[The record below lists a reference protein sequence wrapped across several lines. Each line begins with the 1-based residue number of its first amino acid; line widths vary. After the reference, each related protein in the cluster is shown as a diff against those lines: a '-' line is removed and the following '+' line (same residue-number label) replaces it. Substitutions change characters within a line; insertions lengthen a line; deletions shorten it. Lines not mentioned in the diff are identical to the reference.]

1 MALSAVIAFWGTSF
15 LLVVTPGADW
25 AYMITTGL
33 RNQSVVPAASGLLL
47 GYLGLTAVVAAG
59 VAALVASTPVLLTA
73 LTVIGA
79 GYLIWLGASGLA
91 HPAEPATGLA
101 ETPRLTWSSQTLR
114 GAGISGLNPKALL
127 LFVALLPQF
136 TSAAS
141 PWPLALQ
148 IIVLGLV
155 HTGSCAVVYSSV
167 GVGARVVLSTRPS
180 LARRVSRFSG
190 AAMLTI
196 GMMLALHQFA
206 G

>member
-1 MALSAVIAFWGTSF
+1 VALSAVIAFWGTSF

-25 AYMITTGL
+25 AHMITAGL
-33 RNQSVVPAASGLLL
+33 RNQSVLLAASGLLL
-47 GYLGLTAVVAAG
+47 GYLGLTTVVAAG

-73 LTVIGA
+73 LTVLGA
-79 GYLIWLGASGLA
+79 SYLIWLGASGLA

-101 ETPRLTWSSQTLR
+101 ETSRLSWSRQTLK

-141 PWPLALQ
+141 QWPLTVQ
-148 IIVLGLV
+148 IMVLGLV
-155 HTGSCAVVYSSV
+155 HTCSCAVVYSGV

-180 LARRVSRFSG
+180 LARGVSRFSG
-190 AAMLTI
+190 ATMLAI
-196 GMMLALHQFA
+196 GMMLVLHQLA